1 MAKLTLSVDDQVI
14 SRAKEYAKSRGV
26 SVSEMVETYLGA
38 VSESPRGAAK
48 DTPVLRS
55 VRGVL
60 KNADLA
66 DYKKHL
72 AAKYR

>member
-1 MAKLTLSVDDQVI
+1 MVRLNLSVDGRVVLL
-14 SRAKEYAKSRGV
+14 AKQYAKRRGV
-26 SVSEMVETYLGA
+26 SVSKLVEAYLTA
-38 VSESPRGAAK
+38 VVDPTSPSTR

-60 KNADLA
+60 KKAEITERG
-66 DYKKHL
+66 KHL